1 MAARQIKGIPAN
13 LQILHVEQELPGD
26 DTTVLDAVLAVD
38 GERVDLLAEEAA
50 LLKAAGGGAGTL
62 TGDGAARLAAIG
74 ARLQAIDAAG
84 APARASKILH
94 GLGFDDGASKRA
106 TATFSG
112 GWRMRVA
119 LAQALFAEPDIL
131 LLDEVRG
138 EKEGWER
145 ARERKTER
153 APTSPPPPPPDPPA
167 DQPPRPARRPVARRL
182 SRGPAGDAAG
192 GEPCPGF
199 LKCGLHRHC
208 PPRRPQADR
217 PPRRL

>member
-26 DTTVLDAVLAVD
+26 ETTVLDAVLAVD
-38 GERVDLLAEEAA
+38 GEREELLAEEAS
-50 LLKAAGGGAGTL
+50 LLAAAGGAAGAL
-62 TGDGAARLAAIG
+62 TGDGAARLGAIG

-94 GLGFDDGASKRA
+94 GLGFDDAASLRA
-106 TATFSG
+106 TSTFSG

-131 LLDEVRG
+131 LLDEVR
-138 EKEGWER
+138 KEGGEGGRRVPR
-145 ARERKTER
+145 ARAAADPR
-153 APTSPPPPPPDPPA
+153 PTPSA
-167 DQPPRPARRPVARRL
+167 AHQPPRPPRRPLARRL
-182 SRGPAGDAAG
+182 SRGP
-192 GEPCPGF
+192 PGNPARGVPRARLF
-199 LKCGLHRHC
+199 ERGLHRHG
-208 PPRRPQADR
+208 PPGRAAADL